1 MNYFKESI
9 EDLVNSGESKEVI
22 IKALLELDKHYKD
35 LHDDFVSATGVSST
49 IYVQF
54 AEEKST
60 MIYEAISKIDKKLGK
75 SLIAKID
82 Y

>member
-1 MNYFKESI
+1 MNYLKESI

-22 IKALLELDKHYKD
+22 IKALLELDKYYKD
-35 LHDDFVSATGVSST
+35 LHNDFVTATGVSPVV
-49 IYVQF
+49 YVQF
-54 AEEKST
+54 VKEKST